1 MDEILT
7 EEAMAAAIRAEQS
20 AYVKAWRKK
29 NPERAKAINRRYW
42 EKKVKAKL
50 AAQAEAAN
58 TAQE

>member
-1 MDEILT
+1 MDEETLQ
-7 EEAMAAAIRAEQS
+7 AAIRAEQA

-58 TAQE
+58 AAQE